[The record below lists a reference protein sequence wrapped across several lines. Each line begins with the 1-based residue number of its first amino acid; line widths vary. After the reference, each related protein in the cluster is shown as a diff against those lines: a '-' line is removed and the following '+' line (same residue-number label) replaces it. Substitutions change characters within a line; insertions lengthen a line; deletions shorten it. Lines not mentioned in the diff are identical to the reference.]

1 VVIIS
6 ALVSPPGRELFCG
19 DETKY
24 SEVIREMRATGR
36 WFLPPLEG
44 VPFTHKPP
52 LHFWIVGGLTE
63 LFGTYSIWSYVLPS
77 LIAFGLLIW
86 LIQKIA
92 GPVAAYVCATSLLVW
107 GSAQT
112 ARMDVSFTLLIT
124 YAIWRISRIW
134 EPGTGNRE
142 LTLAGLALGIATLIK
157 GPMAPVIA
165 ILFFVLECWRQRRI
179 PRANYV
185 PGVLAM
191 VVIPL
196 LWFIP
201 AMSLGGGA
209 YTHEVLQKQLAGR
222 AIGAWVHQSPPWF
235 YLLHSPGFLFPWF
248 AALVAALI
256 ARWRE
261 ERLAINWILAVLLPY
276 SLMSSKLD
284 VYMMALIPPVAIIV
298 ANAIDRTRIANVITL
313 AVLLVAAIVAPFLLP
328 EYTSVFV
335 ALGIV
340 SAIALV
346 IAEGSGRLVRSGA
359 ASAALSRG
367 RGGET
372 SAPLGSAI
380 ALGLVPIV
388 VLVYIA
394 VTKMPLINDLATSR
408 PLIAALEKQQIA
420 GDQIALYTCPH
431 LWSHDMPRDLEHVHY
446 VSPETV
452 LKTNPT
458 VVATARA
465 HANEI
470 APQLAPF
477 HRVDSVKMIGK
488 WFDVYRR

>member
-1 VVIIS
+1 
-6 ALVSPPGRELFCG
+6 
-19 DETKY
+19 
-24 SEVIREMRATGR
+24 M
-36 WFLPPLEG
+36 PPLEG

-52 LHFWIVGGLTE
+52 LHFWIIGGLTY
-63 LFGTYSIWSYVLPS
+63 LFGTYSIWSFVLPS

-86 LIQKIA
+86 LMQKIA

-124 YAIWRISRIW
+124 FAIWRIARFLDSSPPLPPGEGGRRLGEGRASRR
-134 EPGTGNRE
+134 PHDV
-142 LTLAGLALGIATLIK
+142 TLAGIALGIATLIK

-165 ILFFVLECWRQRRI
+165 ILFFALECWRRHRV
-179 PRANYV
+179 PRVNYL
-185 PGVLAM
+185 PGVAAM
-191 VVIPL
+191 IVIPL

-261 ERLAINWILAVLLPY
+261 ERLAINWILAVLIPY

-298 ANAIDRTRIANVITL
+298 ANAVDRTRIANVITL
-313 AVLLVAAIVAPFLLP
+313 AVLLLAAIAGPFIKIKDGPPLTAIFVVLGVA
-328 EYTSVFV
+328 S
-335 ALGIV
+335 AIGIV
-340 SAIALV
+340 VS
-346 IAEGSGRLVRSGA
+346 EGSGRLVRPGA

-367 RGGET
+367 RADET
-372 SAPLGSAI
+372 SAPLASLI
-380 ALGLVPIV
+380 ALGLVPIA
-388 VLVYIA
+388 VLVFVA
-394 VTKMPLINDLATSR
+394 LTQMPLVNELATPR
-408 PLIAALEKQQIA
+408 PLIAALEKQRVP
-420 GDQIALYTCPH
+420 GDQIELYYCPH
-431 LWSHDMPRDLEHVHY
+431 LWSQDMPHDLEHVHY
-446 VSPETV
+446 TSIP
-452 LKTNPT
+452 NPT

-465 HANEI
+465 HAKEI
-470 APQLAPF
+470 APQLAGF
-477 HRVDSVKMIGK
+477 HVVDSVKMIGK